1 MTEPADPDLLAPH
14 GDPIDASL
22 SAEPTEPSATVD
34 PVDRFDPSPVDP
46 VDAGDGRRHAARIA
60 LAAVLLAPFVV
71 LGGYAVLVDRAD
83 DASVAAASGS
93 GPGAGGAAPSTTAVG
108 TGVTNMTPLVPWQTQ
123 FLACVR
129 QTESG
134 DDYTA
139 VNPSGAGGAYQI
151 MPTTWNNTAQHIGR
165 TDLVGIAPQYATPSD
180 QDLVAAGLLEWQGPG
195 EWQDGCG

>member
-1 MTEPADPDLLAPH
+1 MTEPAVPDPLGPPPDPPDRSGPAGVDPGPGG
-14 GDPIDASL
+14 GDH
-22 SAEPTEPSATVD
+22 EPSSATAD
-34 PVDRFDPSPVDP
+34 
-46 VDAGDGRRHAARIA
+46 RRHAARLA

-71 LGGYAVLVDRAD
+71 LGAYAILVDRAEPP
-83 DASVAAASGS
+83 A
-93 GPGAGGAAPSTTAVG
+93 GAAVAGAPGSTTTTVLG
-108 TGVTNMTPLVPWQTQ
+108 TGVTNMTPVAPWQTQ

-134 DDYTA
+134 GDYTA

-165 TDLVGIAPQYATPSD
+165 PDLVGIAPQYATPSD

-195 EWQDGCG
+195 EWPDGCG

>member
-1 MTEPADPDLLAPH
+1 MTEPADPDQLAPH
-14 GDPIDASL
+14 GDPID
-22 SAEPTEPSATVD
+22 PSD
-34 PVDRFDPSPVDP
+34 LPVDP
-46 VDAGDGRRHAARIA
+46 ADADAGPDRRHAARIA

-83 DASVAAASGS
+83 DASVAAASTAGA
-93 GPGAGGAAPSTTAVG
+93 GAPGASPSTTAIG